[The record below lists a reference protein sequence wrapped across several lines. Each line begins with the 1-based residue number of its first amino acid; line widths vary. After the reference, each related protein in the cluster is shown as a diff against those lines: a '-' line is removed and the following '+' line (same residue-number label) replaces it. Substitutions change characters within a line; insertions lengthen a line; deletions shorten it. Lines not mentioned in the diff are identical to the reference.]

1 MLSRR
6 GSDHP
11 DDLSST
17 VGGALEL
24 ERHPSTAF
32 HRRKQQV
39 ASHARLSPLAR
50 QLLGVCTADRTEQS
64 WAMETTHAGCSTI
77 FPCSR
82 GAGCLTA
89 RRISSTIAGTSTP
102 AFLRRRRAV
111 RVGTSPSIPTTCPP
125 SPRSG
130 TRS

>member
-1 MLSRR
+1 MLGPR

-11 DDLSST
+11 DDPPST
-17 VGGALEL
+17 LGGALEL
-24 ERHPSTAF
+24 EGHPSTAF

-39 ASHARLSPLAR
+39 ASHARLLPRAR
-50 QLLGVCTADRTEQS
+50 QLLGVCTADTTERS
-64 WAMETTHAGCSTI
+64 WAMETTHAGCSTT
-77 FPCSR
+77 FPCCR

-89 RRISSTIAGTSTP
+89 RRISSSTAGTNTP
-102 AFLRRRRAV
+102 AFLRRRRPV

-130 TRS
+130 